1 MDEGVLRFIAEAY
14 LLLHS
19 VPTDRSA
26 VPSDKKA
33 KRKRRLPH
41 HGRPTNNRKLNGGKN
56 PRERE
61 SEL

>member
-19 VPTDRSA
+19 GPTDRSA
-26 VPSDKKA
+26 VPPDKKA

-41 HGRPTNNRKLNGGKN
+41 HGRPSNNSKLNGGKN
-56 PRERE
+56 P
-61 SEL
+61 